1 MALKQTISHQLL
13 QQLVDQVQGLLGQ
26 GRVADYI
33 PALATV
39 DPNQIGIA
47 LCDTH
52 GQLFSAGDAQ
62 TPFSIQSISKLF
74 TLVQVLQIYQD
85 EIWKRVDR
93 EPSGQRFNSLV
104 QLEFEQGVPR
114 NPFINAGAI
123 VICDLLQSRCAAP
136 NFQLLELLRNL
147 SGNPAVRVNQ
157 QVARSELQHGAR
169 NAAMAYLM
177 KSFGNFE
184 NAVDTV
190 LESYSHHCAIE
201 MSCQDL
207 AKASLF
213 LANQGQTVD
222 GQQLLSATQTRRVNA
237 LLATCGLYDAAGDF
251 AYRVGLPAKSGVGG
265 GIVAVLPGQF
275 SVCVWSPELNEFGNS
290 LIGTQL
296 LELLTQTLGVSVY

>member
-1 MALKQTISHQLL
+1 MALPYSISNQLL
-13 QQLVDQVQGLLGQ
+13 QQLVDQVDSLLGQ

-33 PALATV
+33 PALANV
-39 DPNQIGIA
+39 DPNQIGMA
-47 LCDTH
+47 LCDTQ
-52 GQLFSAGDAQ
+52 GQLYTAGDAQ

-85 EIWKRVDR
+85 EIWLRVDR

-104 QLEFEQGVPR
+104 QLEFEQGIPR

-136 NFQLLELLRNL
+136 NFQLLELLRRL
-147 SGNPAVRVNQ
+147 SGNKALRVNH
-157 QVARSELQHGAR
+157 QVARSELAHGAR

-207 AKASLF
+207 ARASLF
-213 LANQGQTVD
+213 LANQGKTVD
-222 GQQLLSATQTRRVNA
+222 GEQLLTATQTRRINA

>member
-13 QQLVDQVQGLLGQ
+13 QQLVDQVHGLLGQ

-85 EIWKRVDR
+85 DIWKRVDR

>member
-26 GRVADYI
+26 GWVADYI

>member
-190 LESYSHHCAIE
+190 LES
-201 MSCQDL
+201 
-207 AKASLF
+207 
-213 LANQGQTVD
+213 
-222 GQQLLSATQTRRVNA
+222 
-237 LLATCGLYDAAGDF
+237 
-251 AYRVGLPAKSGVGG
+251 
-265 GIVAVLPGQF
+265 
-275 SVCVWSPELNEFGNS
+275 
-290 LIGTQL
+290 
-296 LELLTQTLGVSVY
+296 